1 MQLQKVHNLMLVSL
15 MLKWM
20 SCKFIFYIL
29 YHGCCSSYLH
39 IQLFLLL
46 NLLDHIMHALWFVQ
60 ILIIFWQIDCC
71 RLSTDGQEF
80 FTSYDEVYESFD
92 SMGLYENLLRGIY
105 AYGRN
110 RTNRTEKIKSKVITT
125 GGSYGAAEGRRKQ
138 TKGRSKNKEWM
149 NVQ

>member
-1 MQLQKVHNLMLVSL
+1 
-15 MLKWM
+15 
-20 SCKFIFYIL
+20 
-29 YHGCCSSYLH
+29 
-39 IQLFLLL
+39 
-46 NLLDHIMHALWFVQ
+46 MHALWFVQ

-125 GGSYGAAEGRRKQ
+125 GGSYGAAKGRRKQ
-138 TKGRSKNKEWM
+138 TKVRSKNKEWM
-149 NVQ
+149 NVRWEFGERRKCK